1 MEQKQ
6 EMHDVVEM
14 LLSRMRDY
22 PEDFVG
28 DPADYRDMT
37 ENKWKKAL
45 RLVSG
50 VVAPHEKEAL
60 DIRLEEA
67 RRAVYMGAALKVM
80 LSPDEPMEEEV
91 INRKN
96 RITNPSMAITGLS
109 QAQLLSTGISTSS
122 TMLDAASY
130 INQLE
135 SRLKQVER
143 QYAIN
148 NA

>member
-1 MEQKQ
+1 MS

-14 LLSRMRDY
+14 LLNRIKDY

-80 LSPDEPMEEEV
+80 LSPDEPVEEQKDLYRV
-91 INRKN
+91 QSNGNLIFGKQGAPV
-96 RITNPSMAITGLS
+96 T
-109 QAQLLSTGISTSS
+109 LSTTSTNLTNAIQARQDMMNAYAQSCPISGS
-122 TMLDAASY
+122 
-130 INQLE
+130 
-135 SRLKQVER
+135 
-143 QYAIN
+143 AIG
-148 NA
+148 

>member
-67 RRAVYMGAALKVM
+67 HRAVYMGAALKVM
-80 LSPDEPMEEEV
+80 LSPDEPMEEEG
-91 INRKN
+91 IN
-96 RITNPSMAITGLS
+96 
-109 QAQLLSTGISTSS
+109 
-122 TMLDAASY
+122 
-130 INQLE
+130 INQYKHQTLAYPTNITTA
-135 SRLKQVER
+135 STNLTNAIQAR
-143 QYAIN
+143 QDMMNAYAQSYPISGS
-148 NA
+148 AIG